1 MSFLSM
7 LQAASRDADSRKYDD
22 IYAGHVSLASLG
34 VTLPPETRVLEMAAP
49 YPQLAVD
56 VLAEVLTPEGFV
68 CRGFE
73 DQLSL
78 VWSWWQANNMDTLA
92 KLAFTD
98 AMVRGVVYWTAAKL
112 PDGRMRF
119 QALSP
124 DSATVE
130 YDYAGDVVEGIWR
143 YRLADGVD
151 AATYYTPGETV
162 MMERRMGQWRVGART
177 VTGADRPTIVP
188 MANRTRLDQT
198 RGLSELEQ
206 VIRITDAASRSL
218 TNLQVAQE
226 LLAWPVRGLFGDKI
240 NDQFKPGGKNGGRR
254 KIDVYMGGLVTGPAG
269 SELKQLPGAE
279 LRQIIETVK
288 LYAMMVSAQTGIP
301 PSMLGISTDNPS
313 SAEAMRAAKERL
325 ITRAEFKQAVFGDSL
340 EALALLALQLDGVDV
355 SGMDTLECVWRD
367 PATPSVSA
375 KAANALQAQ
384 AQGVIT
390 AETAREFLALTPE
403 QKRRE
408 AARSS
413 FLTDWEIAEE
423 AGPSLVEGVGG
434 ESAGTW

>member
-1 MSFLSM
+1 M

-188 MANRTRLDQT
+188 MANRTRL
-198 RGLSELEQ
+198 E
-206 VIRITDAASRSL
+206 
-218 TNLQVAQE
+218 E

-240 NDQFKPGGKNGGRR
+240 NEQFKPGGKNGGRR
-254 KIDVYMGGLVTGPAG
+254 KIEAYMGGLVTGPPG
-269 SELKQLPGAE
+269 TELKQLPGAE

-408 AARSS
+408 ASRSS

>member
-22 IYAGHVSLASLG
+22 VYAGQVSLASLG
-34 VTLPPETRVLEMAAP
+34 VTLPPETRVLEMTAP

-73 DQLSL
+73 DKLSL
-78 VWSWWQANNMDTLA
+78 VWSWWQANNMDTLS

-98 AMVRGVVYWTAAKL
+98 AMVRGVVYWTAARL
-112 PDGRMRF
+112 PDGRIRF
-119 QALSP
+119 QALPP
-124 DSATVE
+124 DNATVE
-130 YDYAGDVVEGIWR
+130 YDYSGDVVEGIWR
-143 YRLADGVD
+143 YRVADGVE
-151 AATYYTPGETV
+151 AATYYVPGETLL
-162 MMERRMGQWRVGART
+162 MERRLGRWVVAGRS
-177 VTGADRPTIVP
+177 VTGVDRPTIIP
-188 MANRTRLDQT
+188 MANRNRLSQT

-206 VIRITDAASRSL
+206 VLRITDAASRSL

-226 LLAWPVRGLFGDKI
+226 LLAWPVRGLFGDKVQE
-240 NDQFKPGGKNGGRR
+240 QFRPGSDGARK

-269 SELKQLPGAE
+269 SELKQLPGAD
-279 LRQIIETVK
+279 LRQIIDTVK

-325 ITRAEFKQAVFGDSL
+325 ITRAEFKQAVFGDAL
-340 EALALLALQLDGVDV
+340 EQLALVALQLAGEDV
-355 SGMDTLECVWRD
+355 SGMGTLECVWRD

-408 AARSS
+408 ASRSS
-413 FLTDWEIAEE
+413 FLLDLE
-423 AGPSLVEGVGG
+423 AAADAGVEGAGDEVV
-434 ESAGTW
+434 GTW